1 MKVTVE
7 SKKGLKTNLKI
18 FVEKKIIEGKISER
32 LLELSKTVN
41 LKGFRPGKVPP
52 DVLKRQFGQAIY
64 GEVLEKVLKET
75 SSKAI
80 EDKKIKVAGQPKVD
94 LKSYGEG
101 KDLDY
106 TLEVD
111 ELPSIKL
118 KNLDNIKFTTY
129 EIKVSDEEI
138 DKRINEI
145 AKGQNNF
152 KDKNENKVAEKND
165 LIVFDYEASID
176 GKSFEGN
183 KGKNTQ
189 IVLGKDLFIKGFDKQ
204 LLGTKKNQD
213 KLVTVNLPENYPN
226 KEYVNKDAIFNCKIL
241 NIKKPEPI
249 KIDDEFAKNLGAKDL
264 KDLRELINKQIQNQY
279 TMSLDALAKERIMEQ
294 IEKDHDLE
302 LPENMVNQELQVISQ
317 NLKELVKKQIQ
328 SQYKMNLD
336 ALSKESILNQI
347 EKIHKVDL
355 PDNLIQQE
363 LDLITKG
370 LKKEDVDKNKKESEK
385 VAKRRIK
392 LGLILNELAE
402 KNNLKVGE
410 DEIKNEI
417 QKQVQSMPG
426 QEKQVLEYYQKN
438 SSASASLRGSLYE
451 EKIINLIKNESKKIK
466 KIISTKEAEEL
477 IKNQH
482 KTHEHTR
489 DHNHDNEP
497 KKVKKTVK
505 TQPKKKKIRKK

>member
-18 FVEKKIIEGKISER
+18 FVEKNIIEGKISER

-64 GEVLEKVLKET
+64 GEVLEKILKET

-101 KDLDY
+101 KDLSY
-106 TLEVD
+106 NLEVD

-118 KNLDNIKFTTY
+118 KNLDNIKFTSY
-129 EIKVSDEEI
+129 EIKVSNQEI

-152 KDKNENKVAEKND
+152 KDKNENEVAEKDD

-204 LLGTKKNQD
+204 LLGSKKNQN
-213 KLVTVNLPENYPN
+213 KNVTANLPENYPN
-226 KEYVNKDAIFNCKIL
+226 KEYVNKKAIFNCKIL
-241 NIKKPEPI
+241 NIKKPEPL

-264 KDLRELINKQIQNQY
+264 KDLKELINKQIQNQY
-279 TMSLDALAKERIMEQ
+279 AMSLDALSKESIMEQ
-294 IEKDHDLE
+294 IEKDHHLD
-302 LPENMVNQELQVISQ
+302 LPENMVNQELQIISQ
-317 NLKELVKKQIQ
+317 NLK
-328 SQYKMNLD
+328 
-336 ALSKESILNQI
+336 
-347 EKIHKVDL
+347 
-355 PDNLIQQE
+355 
-363 LDLITKG
+363 
-370 LKKEDVDKNKKESEK
+370 KEDREKNKKESEK
-385 VAKRRIK
+385 VAKKRIK
-392 LGLILNELAE
+392 LGLILNEIGE
-402 KNNLKVGE
+402 NNNLKVSE
-410 DEIKNEI
+410 EELKNEI
-417 QKQVQSMPG
+417 NKQIQSMPG
-426 QEKQVLEYYQKN
+426 QQKQVLEYYKN
-438 SSASASLRGSLYE
+438 NPSASVSLRGAIYE
-451 EKIINLIKNESKKIK
+451 EKVINLIKSKSTQTKKIITSIEADKILKNDFNNKKHSQPESKKDEVK
-466 KIISTKEAEEL
+466 K
-477 IKNQH
+477 
-482 KTHEHTR
+482 
-489 DHNHDNEP
+489 P
-497 KKVKKTVK
+497 KKTVK
-505 TQPKKKKIRKK
+505 SPKKNKKIRKR